1 MVLCKINDSFKFL
14 ETAILASQNLLTW
27 FLCWLEITI
36 HDEITVIMYRHY
48 FSYFITIKKLL
59 FVPRQKYYLYLEK
72 WHIVACVCSPLCHH
86 LYTIFHVVAWVCSFV
101 SKHLQASLHG
111 FDPHSLLLLFVLHPH
126 AIIIF
131 RMTILISNL
140 PCLAARF
147 FPREDCSI
155 CPLVPLFAYL
165 QSDIALSAR
174 ISAPSFAGYPR
185 CAFTLTKKV
194 ADNDN
199 LLFLLQSSFVVPRWL
214 LPEHPRQ
221 VPPPSLPFHLHQST
235 CWLPSTMTGCHTN
248 TATALLS
255 ACHGAPVKTLPIQAN
270 LSWSPLPVVLL
281 CTAAFSFSFSDYY
294 ILLPIF
300 LFCPNRH
307 LSLLG
312 SEPHSL
318 QACLS
323 PCSSSNCVLSH

>member
-165 QSDIALSAR
+165 RIWYSVIRQNIGSLIRWLSSMCFHFDQEGCWQWQLAVPAAILFCSTSMAAARTSASGAPTIVAFPPLPIHLLTAFNNDWLSHKYSNSSSIGVSRSASKYIANSGQFELEPSSCSLTLHCCFFFFHLR
-174 ISAPSFAGYPR
+174 LLYSAPNFPFFAEP
-185 CAFTLTKKV
+185 
-194 ADNDN
+194 
-199 LLFLLQSSFVVPRWL
+199 SPVVTWL
-214 LPEHPRQ
+214 LNP
-221 VPPPSLPFHLHQST
+221 
-235 CWLPSTMTGCHTN
+235 
-248 TATALLS
+248 
-255 ACHGAPVKTLPIQAN
+255 
-270 LSWSPLPVVLL
+270 
-281 CTAAFSFSFSDYY
+281 
-294 ILLPIF
+294 
-300 LFCPNRH
+300 
-307 LSLLG
+307 
-312 SEPHSL
+312 
-318 QACLS
+318 
-323 PCSSSNCVLSH
+323 